1 MKFQCEVQIFII
13 ITQRTLKKDSISS
26 RGDGVDDVH
35 AIGAVT
41 LAGVVVARIANA
53 DARTIHRVADEIAI
67 ATAAISS
74 TTPRDER

>member
-1 MKFQCEVQIFII
+1 MKFRCEVQIFII

-26 RGDGVDDVH
+26 RGGGVDDVH

-53 DARTIHRVADEIAI
+53 DTADNP
-67 ATAAISS
+67 SGGD
-74 TTPRDER
+74 RNRYRYYCYF

>member
-1 MKFQCEVQIFII
+1 MKFRCEVQIFII

-26 RGDGVDDVH
+26 RGGGVDDVH

-53 DARTIHRVADEIAI
+53 DARTIHREADEIAI